1 MFERQ
6 ILTRPGSEDGTRARN
21 PLGRISAP
29 AEQAEAVLW
38 LLSDA
43 ASFITGE
50 CLTADGGTTEV
61 PLTDKR
67 AIARAILDQI
77 SNTRSNS

>member
-6 ILTRPGSEDGTRARN
+6 KLTRPGGEDGTRARN

-29 AEQAEAVLW
+29 AEQAEAALW

-43 ASFITGE
+43 ASFITVE
-50 CLTADGGTTEV
+50 CFTADGGTTV
-61 PLTDKR
+61 R
-67 AIARAILDQI
+67 C
-77 SNTRSNS
+77 